1 MWGCL
6 QDGLVN
12 SSSVRD
18 GLSQYYNATNA
29 RIFRAAFLRMAV
41 PPAVDW
47 SAWVG
52 PKLSADTAKYAYN
65 YFKSLYLW
73 LEKVAQTP
81 TMMQC
86 VTSVSD
92 CVVWASSTSIC
103 SKYYEASLK
112 KYARFVNG
120 VYLLVILERSL
131 FGPALFLYLLYYSWD
146 MIPCGPF
153 FFLALPF

>member
-65 YFKSLYLW
+65 YFKILYLW

-112 KYARFVNG
+112 NKLVLIFVSSFPFWSC
-120 VYLLVILERSL
+120 SL
-131 FGPALFLYLLYYSWD
+131 FVFIVLF
-146 MIPCGPF
+146 MGHNPF
-153 FFLALPF
+153 WSLFFLALSFLLP